1 VTTIPPKQDGN
12 PDPDA
17 ARPTTLPRR
26 PAGGD
31 RRRTL
36 DLKRLNTTP
45 DGEGKCPPPPSQP
58 AVRIV
63 LAVLRRGLWNGW
75 QCVRVGDCRLSRPL
89 WTTRGL
95 FFCLCLFVKIQCF
108 LPGPT

>member
-1 VTTIPPKQDGN
+1 MLTHQREVPRGDHRPPEAGRKPG
-12 PDPDA
+12 PDA

-45 DGEGKCPPPPSQP
+45 DGGGEMP
-58 AVRIV
+58 AAAIPASRADCAGGVATGA
-63 LAVLRRGLWNGW
+63 LEWMAVH
-75 QCVRVGDCRLSRPL
+75 
-89 WTTRGL
+89 
-95 FFCLCLFVKIQCF
+95 
-108 LPGPT
+108 